1 MTDNSD
7 QQNVLGTALQPCS
20 HDPQTGYL
28 RDGYCHEHPQDRGC
42 HELCAVVT
50 EEFLEYSKAQG
61 NDLITPRPE
70 FDFPGLDPGDHWCL
84 CVGRWVEAERAGVA
98 PPVVMEATN
107 KSALSQVD
115 SETLQAYAHEE

>member
-1 MTDNSD
+1 MTDNSN
-7 QQNVLGTALQPCS
+7 QQTVLGTALHPCS

-42 HELCAVVT
+42 HELCAVVA
-50 EEFLEYSKAQG
+50 EEFLQYSKAQG

-115 SETLQAYAHEE
+115 AETVQEYAHEE